1 MHTTCV
7 ICIVRCSY
15 CPAMVEVLNE
25 QQAKLQSSREGA
37 ASAQETEKE
46 AEKQTETQT
55 QTQTETV
62 MLPET
67 EPHNDTGVRAPE
79 ASGGRQPALTFND
92 FFKKKAKA

>member
-15 CPAMVEVLNE
+15 CPEMVEVLNE

-37 ASAQETEKE
+37 AAAQETE
-46 AEKQTETQT
+46 TET
-55 QTQTETV
+55 EK
-62 MLPET
+62 LPEM

-92 FFKKKAKA
+92 FFKKKRKA